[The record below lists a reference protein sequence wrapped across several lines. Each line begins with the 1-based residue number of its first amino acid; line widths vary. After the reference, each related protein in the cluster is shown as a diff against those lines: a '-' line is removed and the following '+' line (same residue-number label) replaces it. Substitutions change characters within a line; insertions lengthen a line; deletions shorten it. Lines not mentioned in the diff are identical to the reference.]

1 MLPVDSIV
9 PRAYPLAKQCDPAWA
24 ADVIHIKTV
33 CAVGCLMSS
42 TAMALRQH
50 GINIDGKIATPGTLN
65 AWLRSNKGY
74 LQGTD
79 DFDEVAIQEL
89 GTPSQVR
96 WSNHSTA
103 VCTGQ
108 MTSAGAA

>member
-1 MLPVDSIV
+1 METDRTVYPRDAIADILQYEMLPVDSIV

-33 CAVGCLMSS
+33 CAVGCLLSS

-65 AWLRSNKGY
+65 A
-74 LQGTD
+74 
-79 DFDEVAIQEL
+79 
-89 GTPSQVR
+89 
-96 WSNHSTA
+96 
-103 VCTGQ
+103 
-108 MTSAGAA
+108 